1 MTWIDLE
8 REALAAAFRTAGPDA
23 ATLCTGWA
31 TRHLLAH
38 LVQGENQPL
47 ANIVDQLSRR
57 PPGEEKHLGRLVA
70 STRTDTGFETLIRR
84 FADGPHRWSP
94 MNWAGESLN
103 LLEFIIH
110 HEDVRRGGADQ
121 PRPRDLPAEET
132 RVIFQRL
139 PTLARLAYRHAPVG
153 VMLVSRDG
161 DRQIVKKGDRQ
172 VQLRR
177 APIEL
182 ALYLS
187 GRQRAAAVQV
197 DGTPEGTEAFSSWQ
211 SSN

>member
-1 MTWIDLE
+1 MTWVELE

-23 ATLCTGWA
+23 ATLCTGW
-31 TRHLLAH
+31 TTQHLLAH
-38 LVQGENQPL
+38 LVQRENHPI
-47 ANIVDQLSRR
+47 ANILDQLSRR
-57 PPGEEKHLGRLVA
+57 APGEERHLGRLVA
-70 STRTDTGFETLIRR
+70 GTRTDIGFERLIRR

-110 HEDVRRGGADQ
+110 HEDVRRGGGDQ
-121 PRPRDLPAEET
+121 PQPRDLPAEEA
-132 RVIFQRL
+132 RVIFHRL
-139 PTLARLAYRHAPVG
+139 RTLARLAYRHAPVG

-161 DRQIVKKGDRQ
+161 DRQVVKKGERQ
-172 VQLRR
+172 VQLSG

-187 GRQRAAAVQV
+187 GRQRAATVQL
-197 DGTPEGTEAFSSWQ
+197 DGTPDATEAFISWQ
-211 SSN
+211 GSN

>member
-1 MTWIDLE
+1 VTWVDLE

-38 LVQGENQPL
+38 LVQRENHPI

-57 PPGEEKHLGRLVA
+57 APGEERHLGRLAA
-70 STRTDTGFETLIRR
+70 STRTDAGFEALIRR

-94 MNWAGESLN
+94 MNWAGEALN

-121 PRPRDLPAEET
+121 PQPRDLPAEET
-132 RVIFQRL
+132 RVIFHRL
-139 PTLARLAYRHAPVG
+139 RTLARLAYRQAPVG

-161 DRQIVKKGDRQ
+161 DRQVVKKGERQ
-172 VQLRR
+172 VQLSG

-187 GRQRAAAVQV
+187 GRQRAATVQL
-197 DGTPEGTEAFSSWQ
+197 DGTPDATEAFISWQ
-211 SSN
+211 GSN